1 MPKKFYISELFP
13 HQLYNGAIGREDIEA
28 MLASLNYYKI
38 ELGDERKGFLLKLK
52 SYLRAKRF
60 ARNLNEE
67 DIVFFPFPLFSRVK
81 QTFLK
86 KLNKRKVKTVAYIHD
101 IEGVRDEN
109 TQLLDIELSFLS
121 LLSGAI
127 VLNKTMQAFVNEQC
141 PNLSTSTLL
150 IWDYLLPHLPLNSRI
165 KSNQVMFAGNHDK
178 AQFIQLLNQATGIQF
193 HLYGIETFDAY
204 PENCKTYGAVDSKQL
219 PMISKGSFGLVWDGP
234 SIETCEGGAGKYL
247 RFNSPHKLS
256 LYLLAGLPVLI
267 WEGAALAEWV
277 VEHGFGVAIK
287 NLYALNETIEAITDE
302 EYAIM
307 QKKISEIQP
316 LIASGK
322 FFINAFEKITGN
334 WR

>member
-67 DIVFFPFPLFSRVK
+67 DIVFFHFPLFSRVK

-86 KLNKRKVKTVAYIHD
+86 KLNKKKVKTVAYIHD

-165 KSNQVMFAGNHDK
+165 KSNQVMFTA
-178 AQFIQLLNQATGIQF
+178 
-193 HLYGIETFDAY
+193 
-204 PENCKTYGAVDSKQL
+204 P
-219 PMISKGSFGLVWDGP
+219 
-234 SIETCEGGAGKYL
+234 
-247 RFNSPHKLS
+247 
-256 LYLLAGLPVLI
+256 
-267 WEGAALAEWV
+267 
-277 VEHGFGVAIK
+277 
-287 NLYALNETIEAITDE
+287 
-302 EYAIM
+302 
-307 QKKISEIQP
+307 
-316 LIASGK
+316 
-322 FFINAFEKITGN
+322 
-334 WR
+334 